1 MTTLFD
7 IELYQDFEKQGTQRD
22 WDKVFYDPAWD
33 EPDGHSLPKIEQNKV
48 LGEEDET
55 VAPQNKSL
63 FEQSDSKFSESITVK
78 SADTEELTPT
88 PRSSIQREQES
99 GLRLFNHSLKA
110 ISLWQPYCSLI
121 ALGIKQ
127 YETRSWK
134 TNYRGKLLICS
145 TAKLTK
151 KQYQQYWKI
160 CSSVELPDWNEINF
174 PCGKAIAVCDLVDCI
189 PITPSLIT
197 QQSETE
203 IKSGDWEVGR
213 YAWKLENI
221 QPITE
226 PFAVKGKQGLFNIS
240 VDTLPSNPEIA
251 ELIKTQETTT
261 PIPSE
266 DYLKS
271 NAGSRGQGSLS
282 NKSLSSDEWYTPPH
296 MSDLVTQVLGQITLD
311 PCADEGKHIR
321 AAQHYTVLDD
331 GLIQEWNGRI
341 FMNPPYSAP
350 SVWIKK
356 LQAEFESGRVTEAIA
371 LVPAATDTKWLSPL
385 LKSQPVCF
393 WTGRIKFLDTSYKP
407 KLSARQSHCL
417 VYWGE
422 NWERFKEVFDP
433 YGVVYPPAS
442 MWVNKNVSTQDTV
455 LPVGTGSTHSEEH
468 SPPVLPVG
476 TGSTHSEEHSPP
488 VLPVGTGSTHSE
500 ENSSSVLPVE
510 RTGSTHSEENSS
522 SVLPVER
529 TGSTQLEERS
539 PLVLPVERTGSTQL
553 KERSPLVLPVERT
566 GSTQLKERSPLVLPV
581 ERTGSTQS
589 EEHSPPVLP
598 VGTGST
604 QLEENSPS
612 VLPVGTGSTQLE
624 EYSPSVLPVE
634 RTGSTQSEQHSS
646 SVLPVERTGSTQ
658 LEKNSSPVL
667 PVERTG
673 STTRRSY
680 GEGTGRIHW
689 RTITKKNGKQYQ
701 QPWYDWQLKSGEK
714 TISKSTYIPKRLLS
728 QVQMLEA
735 QKEPIRGI
743 LQLLGINL

>member
-88 PRSSIQREQES
+88 PQSSIQREQES
-99 GLRLFNHSLKA
+99 DRLLSNHSLKA

-151 KQYQQYWKI
+151 KQYQQYRKI
-160 CSSVELPDWNEINF
+160 CSSVELPAWNEINF
-174 PCGKAIAVCDLVDCI
+174 PCGKAIAICDLVDCI
-189 PITPSLIT
+189 PITSSFI
-197 QQSETE
+197 QEQSEKE
-203 IKSGDWEVGR
+203 INSGDWEVGH

-240 VDTLPSNPEIA
+240 IDTLPSNSEIA
-251 ELIKTQETTT
+251 ELIKTKETIT
-261 PIPSE
+261 PIPPE

-271 NAGSRGQGSLS
+271 NTGSRGQGATS
-282 NKSLSSDEWYTPPH
+282 KSFSSDEWYTPPH
-296 MSDLVTQVLGQITLD
+296 ISDLVTQVLGQITLD
-311 PCADEGKHIR
+311 PCADEGKHIP
-321 AAQHYTVLDD
+321 AAMHYTAMDD
-331 GLIQEWNGRI
+331 GLTQEWNGRV

-371 LVPAATDTKWLSPL
+371 LVPAATDTRWLSPL

-393 WTGRIKFLDTSYKP
+393 WTGRIKFLDMSYKP
-407 KLSARQSHCL
+407 RLSARQSHCL
-417 VYWGE
+417 VYWGG

-442 MWVNKNVSTQDTV
+442 MWVDKNVSTQDTV
-455 LPVGTGSTHSEEH
+455 LTVNSTISTHEQEETDTVLMVNSTVSTH
-468 SPPVLPVG
+468 EQEETEPVLPAERTV
-476 TGSTHSEEHSPP
+476 STHEQEETDTVLMVNSTVSTPEQEETEP
-488 VLPVGTGSTHSE
+488 VLMVNSTVSTPEQE
-500 ENSSSVLPVE
+500 ETE
-510 RTGSTHSEENSS
+510 
-522 SVLPVER
+522 
-529 TGSTQLEERS
+529 
-539 PLVLPVERTGSTQL
+539 
-553 KERSPLVLPVERT
+553 
-566 GSTQLKERSPLVLPV
+566 
-581 ERTGSTQS
+581 
-589 EEHSPPVLP
+589 PVLTVNP
-598 VGTGST
+598 TIST
-604 QLEENSPS
+604 
-612 VLPVGTGSTQLE
+612 
-624 EYSPSVLPVE
+624 
-634 RTGSTQSEQHSS
+634 
-646 SVLPVERTGSTQ
+646 
-658 LEKNSSPVL
+658 K
-667 PVERTG
+667 
-673 STTRRSY
+673 RRNR
-680 GEGTGRIHW
+680 GKGTGRIQI

-701 QPWYDWQLKSGEK
+701 QAWYDWQLKSGEK
-714 TISKSTYIPKRLLS
+714 IISKSTYIPKRLLT
-728 QVQMLEA
+728 QIQQLEVDKTPVRA
-735 QKEPIRGI
+735 I
-743 LQLLGINL
+743 LKVLGINQ

>member
-7 IELYQDFEKQGTQRD
+7 IELYQDFEKQSTQRD

-33 EPDGHSLPKIEQNKV
+33 EPDGHGLPKIEQNKV
-48 LGEEDET
+48 LGEEDEK

-88 PRSSIQREQES
+88 PQSSIQREQES
-99 GLRLFNHSLKA
+99 DRLLSNHSLKA

-151 KQYQQYWKI
+151 KQYQQYRSI
-160 CSSVELPDWNEINF
+160 CSSVELPAWNEINF
-174 PCGKAIAVCDLVDCI
+174 PCGKAIAICDLVDCI
-189 PITPSLIT
+189 PITSSFI
-197 QQSETE
+197 QEQSETE
-203 IKSGDWEVGR
+203 ITSGDWEVGC

-240 VDTLPSNPEIA
+240 VDTLPSNSEIA
-251 ELIKTQETTT
+251 ELIKTKESNT

-271 NAGSRGQGSLS
+271 NAGGREQGATSKPS
-282 NKSLSSDEWYTPPH
+282 SSDEWYTPPH
-296 MSDLVTQVLGQITLD
+296 ISELVIQVLGQITLD

-321 AAQHYTVLDD
+321 AAQHYTAPDD

-442 MWVNKNVSTQDTV
+442 MWVNKNVSTQDTA
-455 LPVGTGSTHSEEH
+455 LPVERTGSTHSEEY
-468 SPPVLPVG
+468 SPP
-476 TGSTHSEEHSPP
+476 
-488 VLPVGTGSTHSE
+488 
-500 ENSSSVLPVE
+500 VLPVE
-510 RTGSTHSEENSS
+510 RTGSTHSEEGSS
-522 SVLPVER
+522 SVLPVG
-529 TGSTQLEERS
+529 TSSTQSEEYS
-539 PLVLPVERTGSTQL
+539 APVLPVERTSSTQL
-553 KERSPLVLPVERT
+553 K
-566 GSTQLKERSPLVLPV
+566 K
-581 ERTGSTQS
+581 
-589 EEHSPPVLP
+589 HSSPVLP

-604 QLEENSPS
+604 HLKEN
-612 VLPVGTGSTQLE
+612 
-624 EYSPSVLPVE
+624 SPSVLPVE
-634 RTGSTQSEQHSS
+634 RTGSTHLKENSP
-646 SVLPVERTGSTQ
+646 SVLPVERTGSTH
-658 LEKNSSPVL
+658 LKEHSSPVL
-667 PVERTG
+667 PV
-673 STTRRSY
+673 
-680 GEGTGRIHW
+680 GTG
-689 RTITKKNGKQYQ
+689 
-701 QPWYDWQLKSGEK
+701 
-714 TISKSTYIPKRLLS
+714 
-728 QVQMLEA
+728 
-735 QKEPIRGI
+735 
-743 LQLLGINL
+743 

>member
-1 MTTLFD
+1 MCLLPVRRGFIRKEDIKMTTLFD

-33 EPDGHSLPKIEQNKV
+33 EPDGHGLPKIEQNKV

-88 PRSSIQREQES
+88 PQSSIQREQES
-99 GLRLFNHSLKA
+99 DRLLSNHSLKA

-151 KQYQQYWKI
+151 KQYQQYRSI
-160 CSSVELPDWNEINF
+160 CSSVELPAWNEINF
-174 PCGKAIAVCDLVDCI
+174 PCGKAIAICDLVDCI
-189 PITPSLIT
+189 PITPSFIKE
-197 QQSETE
+197 QSETE
-203 IKSGDWEVGR
+203 ITSGDWEVGC

-240 VDTLPSNPEIA
+240 VDTLPSNSEIA
-251 ELIKTQETTT
+251 ELIKTKETTT

-266 DYLKS
+266 NYLKS
-271 NAGSRGQGSLS
+271 NAGSRREGSLS

-296 MSDLVTQVLGQITLD
+296 ISDLVTQVLGQISLD

-321 AAQHYTVLDD
+321 AAQHYTALDD

-407 KLSARQSHCL
+407 RLSARQSHCL

-422 NWERFKEVFDP
+422 NWEKFKEVFDP

-455 LPVGTGSTHSEEH
+455 LTVNSTISTHEQEEAE
-468 SPPVLPVG
+468 PVLR
-476 TGSTHSEEHSPP
+476 
-488 VLPVGTGSTHSE
+488 
-500 ENSSSVLPVE
+500 VE
-510 RTGSTHSEENSS
+510 RTGSTHEQEETETVLMVNSTVS
-522 SVLPVER
+522 TPEQKETEAVLMVN
-529 TGSTQLEERS
+529 STVSTPEQKETETVLMVSPTVSTHEQEET
-539 PLVLPVERTGSTQL
+539 E
-553 KERSPLVLPVERT
+553 
-566 GSTQLKERSPLVLPV
+566 
-581 ERTGSTQS
+581 
-589 EEHSPPVLP
+589 
-598 VGTGST
+598 
-604 QLEENSPS
+604 
-612 VLPVGTGSTQLE
+612 
-624 EYSPSVLPVE
+624 
-634 RTGSTQSEQHSS
+634 
-646 SVLPVERTGSTQ
+646 
-658 LEKNSSPVL
+658 PVL
-667 PVERTG
+667 PVERTV
-673 STTRRSY
+673 STH
-680 GEGTGRIHW
+680 EQ
-689 RTITKKNGKQYQ
+689 KKVEAVLMVN
-701 QPWYDWQLKSGEK
+701 
-714 TISKSTYIPKRLLS
+714 STVSTPEQEETDTVLMVNSTVK
-728 QVQMLEA
+728 
-735 QKEPIRGI
+735 
-743 LQLLGINL
+743 